1 MLSIHEV
8 TQAQRGLID
17 AQTLAP
23 NNPAFT
29 IGEYIELRGTVDDD
43 TFIAALAAMVSE
55 TDAERIR
62 FVDTAD
68 GIKQTIH
75 GDATGIVEYID
86 LSDYHAA
93 RDIALDQM
101 NADLNVFRDLTAD
114 NLTRHVLYRI
124 DQHECWWYHRTHHA
138 ALDGYSFA
146 LIARRVAELYSAARA
161 SRTPREL
168 SRSRFADVLAED
180 QLYENSDRKT
190 ADRKFWV
197 ERLRGMDSIH
207 SFSDTFALPAPTIHR
222 VHATIDA
229 DQAELLTEA
238 ATAARVTWPEM
249 ILASVAVHLS
259 RYTDSDTVVLGV
271 PVMNRLGEVAFDI
284 PCNHLNAIAL
294 PVQIMAEDTI
304 SVLAQRISLFLRESR
319 PHQRYRY
326 EHLRRDLGML
336 GGQRKLFGPVVNVMP
351 FDYHLPIDDVE
362 TRVRNLTPGPVDDIS
377 FDVYHRGLDS
387 SLEICV
393 DANPRRYRLEEVES
407 ITRQFT
413 RLLTEIIAAPHRL
426 LARVGRSLHT
436 LPEEPLTTQVQDCS
450 LLIDTLA
457 HTSPHAPAV
466 TDPSSGRTWSRGE
479 LHAATS
485 ELAASLSALG
495 IAGGHRVGFF
505 PTRQGSDIIVVLA
518 LHHLGAAYVAFD
530 NRGSSEALGR
540 MIERSSADAIL
551 VDHTSTDATHSALL
565 GTSLADKV
573 ILIDIARSAERG
585 GDSAARNLPDNT
597 PERHERDAYIVLT
610 SGSGGEPKT
619 VPISRPALAYFAASA
634 RQRYGISEADR
645 VLQFGPLHADTSVEE
660 IFVTLTVGATLVIA
674 PDDSRK
680 SLLDLLNLCLS
691 ESVTVLDLPTALW
704 HELVLALDT
713 GALQLPETIR
723 IIIIGGEAVSAV
735 RTRQWL
741 KTPTQ
746 VRVLNTYGPS
756 ETTVAVTAHDLDTE
770 KYAQFDS
777 APIGKPLPGM
787 RAFVDYD
794 NLSPDPD
801 KGELI
806 ISGPTVA
813 RGYLGEVNSSGF
825 SKLEIDNRPVHVFH
839 TGDVVSVASDGSLR
853 YHGRRD
859 DQVKIAGYRISLRGI
874 EEHLRAHPG
883 VDDASVT
890 ANAGPQISATIAVTV
905 VSQLPTAEIR
915 KAIDPHIPA
924 HAVGL
929 TITNTPELPRTKSG
943 KIQKAAPLPPTPRAR
958 NEGRDVATATRVAE
972 VWKEVLALPTIDHAA
987 DFFDLGGGSL
997 HTVVVANRLSIAFG
1011 FDVPVDLVFA
1021 YPTVASLADAITN
1034 TIDQAATTRRT
1045 TAVSTRIGEDLSS
1058 LSKVISLQQ
1067 WTGGAPTRRK
1077 VLLTGATG
1085 YIGSHVLGSFLRT
1098 TGLQIVLLTRE
1109 KEHADA
1115 ELRIAER
1122 LGIASEAD
1130 RDRFHR
1136 LVRARVSMVSGDL
1149 ALPDLGLTGA
1159 EWDSLAADVTD
1170 IVNCAAVVSAL
1181 RTYESLR
1188 QVNVVAVASLL
1199 RLSATARTANFHQ
1212 ISTVGASPSPQT
1224 AQRLADPATFADG
1237 YRASKSV
1244 AEHLVSNILGPRGSA
1259 ASVIRL
1265 GRVLGPRAGGP
1276 RNQHDP
1282 LLAVLEA
1289 SSAIGAFP
1297 DVDLVEPLSC
1307 VDDVADRIVDLVVRQ
1322 QRGFRVVEVGPS
1334 TCSEFVDVVDGLH
1347 PDGTRIE
1354 WIALPEWTSKVADSQ
1369 YLTQE
1374 KKSLLTAW
1382 ARVVEGAPEREVVNS
1397 VDDSDATADYRV
1409 LTPEV
1414 EPPLMRRLLADSG
1427 ARW

>member
-43 TFIAALAAMVSE
+43 TFMAALEAMVSE

-75 GDATGIVEYID
+75 RDATGIAEYID
-86 LSDYHAA
+86 LSDQHAA
-93 RDIALDQM
+93 RDIALEQM
-101 NADLNVFRDLTAD
+101 NADLSVFRDLTAD

-146 LIARRVAELYSAARA
+146 LIARRVAELYSAARE

-168 SRSRFADVLAED
+168 SRSRLVDVLSAD
-180 QLYENSDRKT
+180 QRYENSDRKT

-197 ERLRGMDSIH
+197 DRLRGMDNVP

-222 VHATIDA
+222 VRTTIDA
-229 DQAELLTEA
+229 DQAELLREV

-259 RYTDSDTVVLGV
+259 RYTDSDTVVLGL

-294 PVQIMAEDTI
+294 PIQIMAEDTI
-304 SVLAQRISLFLRESR
+304 SVLVQRISRFLRESR

-351 FDYHLPIDDVE
+351 FDYHLSIDDVE
-362 TRVRNLTPGPVDDIS
+362 TRVHNLTPGPVDDIS

-393 DANPRRYRLEEVES
+393 DANPRRYRSEEVES

-413 RLLTEIIAAPHRL
+413 GLLTEIIADPYCL
-426 LARVGRSLHT
+426 LARLGRSLHT

-450 LLIDTLA
+450 RLIGTLA

-466 TDPSSGRTWSRGE
+466 TDPSSGQTWSRRE
-479 LHAATS
+479 LRAATS

-495 IAGGHRVGFF
+495 IVGGHRVGFF
-505 PTRQGSDIIVVLA
+505 PIRRGSDILVVLA
-518 LHHLGAAYVAFD
+518 LHRLGAAYVAFD
-530 NRGSSEALGR
+530 NRGSSETLGR
-540 MIERSSADAIL
+540 MIERASVDVIL
-551 VDHTSTDATHSALL
+551 VDDTSTNATHSALL

-573 ILIDIARSAERG
+573 MLIDIARSAELG
-585 GDSAARNLPDNT
+585 GDSAARNLPDET
-597 PERHERDAYIVLT
+597 PERHERDAYVVLT

-619 VPISRPALAYFAASA
+619 VPISRSALAHFAASA
-634 RQRYGISEADR
+634 RQRYGLSQADR

-674 PDDSRK
+674 PADSRK
-680 SLLDLLNLCLS
+680 SLFELLNLCRS

-723 IIIIGGEAVSAV
+723 TVIIGGEAVSAV

-741 KTPTQ
+741 KHFAH

-777 APIGKPLPGM
+777 APIGKPLPGV

-794 NLSPDPD
+794 NLSSDPD

-806 ISGPTVA
+806 ISGPPVA
-813 RGYLGEVNSSGF
+813 RGYLGEVRSTGF
-825 SKLEIDNRPVHVFH
+825 SELEIDNRPVHVFH
-839 TGDVVSVASDGSLR
+839 TGDVVSVASDASLR

-859 DQVKIAGYRISLRGI
+859 DQVKIAGYRISPRGI

-883 VDDASVT
+883 IDDASVT
-890 ANAGPQISATIAVTV
+890 ANAGSQISATISVTV
-905 VSQLPTAEIR
+905 VSQLPSAEIR
-915 KAIDPHIPA
+915 KALETHIPV

-929 TITNTPELPRTKSG
+929 TIVTTSELPRTRSG
-943 KIQKAAPLPPTPRAR
+943 KIQKTAPLSSGLRAQD
-958 NEGRDVATATRVAE
+958 EGRGGDTATRVAE
-972 VWKEVLALPTIDHAA
+972 VWKEVLALPAIDHAA

-1021 YPTVASLADAITN
+1021 YPTVESLADAITN
-1034 TIDQAATTRRT
+1034 TIDHTAATRRT
-1045 TAVSTRIGEDLSS
+1045 PAVSARVGEDLSS
-1058 LSKVISLQQ
+1058 LSKVISLQK
-1067 WTGGAPTRRK
+1067 WTSGAPTRRK

-1085 YIGSHVLGSFLRT
+1085 YIGSHVLASLLRT
-1098 TGLQIVLLTRE
+1098 TDLRIVLLTRQ
-1109 KEHADA
+1109 KEPADA
-1115 ELRIAER
+1115 ERRITER
-1122 LGIASEAD
+1122 LGISAAAD
-1130 RDRFHR
+1130 RDRFHHLLR
-1136 LVRARVSMVSGDL
+1136 DRVSIVTGDL

-1199 RLSATARTANFHQ
+1199 RLSTTARTANFHQ

-1224 AQRLADPATFADG
+1224 GQRLADPATFSDG

-1244 AEHLVSNILGPRGSA
+1244 AEHLVSNILGPRASA

-1282 LLAVLEA
+1282 LLSVLEA
-1289 SSAIGAFP
+1289 SRAIGAFP

-1307 VDDVADRIVDLVVRQ
+1307 VDDVAERIVDLVVKQ
-1322 QRGFRVVEVGPS
+1322 QRGFRVVELGPS

-1347 PDGTRIE
+1347 PDGTLIE
-1354 WIALPEWTSKVADSQ
+1354 WIALTDWTSKVADSQ

-1382 ARVVEGAPEREVVNS
+1382 ARAVENAPEREVVNRAD
-1397 VDDSDATADYRV
+1397 VTGATSQCRV

-1414 EPPLMRRLLADSG
+1414 EPPLMRRLLADSR

>member
-1 MLSIHEV
+1 MLSIHDV

-17 AQTLAP
+17 AQSLAP
-23 NNPAFT
+23 NNPSFT
-29 IGEYIELRGTVDDD
+29 IGEYIELRGTVDDE
-43 TFIAALAAMVSE
+43 TFLAALVAMVSE

-75 GDATGIVEYID
+75 RAATGIVEYID
-86 LSDYHAA
+86 LSDHQRA
-93 RDIALDQM
+93 RDIALEQM
-101 NADLNVFRDLTAD
+101 NADLSVFRALTAD

-146 LIARRVAELYSAARA
+146 LIARRVAELYSAAREA
-161 SRTPREL
+161 WTPREL
-168 SRSRFADVLAED
+168 SRSRLVDVLAED
-180 QLYENSDRKT
+180 QRYENSDRKT
-190 ADRKFWV
+190 ADREFWV
-197 ERLRGMDSIH
+197 DRLRGLDSIP
-207 SFSDTFALPAPTIHR
+207 SFSDTFALPAPTIR
-222 VHATIDA
+222 RIRTTIDA

-304 SVLAQRISLFLRESR
+304 SVLAQRISRFLRESR

-336 GGQRKLFGPVVNVMP
+336 GAQRKLFGPVVNVMP

-362 TRVRNLTPGPVDDIS
+362 TRVHNLTPGPIDDIS

-387 SLEICV
+387 RLEICV
-393 DANPRRYRLEEVES
+393 DANPRRYRSEEVES

-413 RLLTEIIAAPHRL
+413 HLLTEIIADPHCL
-426 LARVGRSLHT
+426 LARFGRSLRA

-457 HTSPHAPAV
+457 YTSPHAPAV
-466 TDPSSGRTWSRGE
+466 TDPSSGRTWSRRE
-479 LHAATS
+479 LRAATS

-495 IAGGHRVGFF
+495 IVGGHRVGFF
-505 PTRQGSDIIVVLA
+505 PTRRGSDIIVVLA
-518 LHHLGAAYVAFD
+518 LHRLGAAYVAFD

-540 MIERSSADAIL
+540 MIESSSVDVILAD
-551 VDHTSTDATHSALL
+551 DTSTDATHSALL

-573 ILIDIARSAERG
+573 MLIDIARSAELS
-585 GDSAARNLPDNT
+585 GDSAGRNLPDDT
-597 PERHERDAYIVLT
+597 PEWHECDAYVVLT
-610 SGSGGEPKT
+610 SGSGGEPKS
-619 VPISRPALAYFAASA
+619 VPISRSALAHFAASA
-634 RQRYGISEADR
+634 RQRYGLSQADR

-674 PDDSRK
+674 PNDSRK
-680 SLLDLLNLCLS
+680 SLLELLELCRS

-704 HELVLALDT
+704 HELVLALDIGT
-713 GALQLPETIR
+713 LQLPETIR

-735 RTRQWL
+735 RARQWL
-741 KTPTQ
+741 KNPTQ

-756 ETTVAVTAHDLDTE
+756 ETTVAVTAHDIDTE
-770 KYAQFDS
+770 KHAQFDS
-777 APIGKPLPGM
+777 APIGKPLPGV
-787 RAFVDYD
+787 RAFIDYD
-794 NLSPDPD
+794 NLSSDPD

-813 RGYLGEVNSSGF
+813 RGYLVEAKSSGF
-825 SKLEIDNRPVHVFH
+825 SDLEIDNRPVHVFR
-839 TGDVVSVASDGSLR
+839 TGDIVSVVNDGSLR

-859 DQVKIAGYRISLRGI
+859 DQVKIAGYRISPRGI
-874 EEHLRAHPG
+874 EEYLRAHPG
-883 VDDASVT
+883 IDDASVT
-890 ANAGPQISATIAVTV
+890 ANAGPQISATITVTV
-905 VSQLPTAEIR
+905 VSQLPSAEIR
-915 KAIDPHIPA
+915 KVLEPHIPT

-929 TITNTPELPRTKSG
+929 TITTTAQLPRTRSG
-943 KIQKAAPLPPTPRAR
+943 KIQKTAPMTPTPRVH
-958 NEGRDVATATRVAE
+958 NEGRDVATVTRVAE
-972 VWKEVLALPTIDHAA
+972 VWKEVLALPIIDYSA

-1021 YPTVASLADAITN
+1021 YPTVTSLADTLTN
-1034 TIDQAATTRRT
+1034 MINHAAATRRT
-1045 TAVSTRIGEDLSS
+1045 PAVSARIGEDLSS

-1067 WTGGAPTRRK
+1067 WMSGASTRRR

-1085 YIGSHVLGSFLRT
+1085 YIGSHVLASLLRT
-1098 TGLQIVLLTRE
+1098 TDWQIVLLTRR
-1109 KEHADA
+1109 KESTDA

-1122 LGIASEAD
+1122 LGIAAEAD

-1136 LVRARVSMVSGDL
+1136 LLRDRVSIVSGDL

-1159 EWDSLAADVTD
+1159 EWDWLAADVTD

-1199 RLSATARTANFHQ
+1199 RLSTTARIANFHQ
-1212 ISTVGASPSPQT
+1212 ISTVGASPGPQT
-1224 AQRLADPATFADG
+1224 GQRLADPATFPDG

-1244 AEHLVSNILGPRGSA
+1244 AEHLVSNVLGPRGSA

-1265 GRVLGPRAGGP
+1265 GRVLGPRRGGP

-1282 LLAVLEA
+1282 LFSVLEA
-1289 SSAIGAFP
+1289 SMAVGAFP
-1297 DVDLVEPLSC
+1297 DIDLAEPLSC
-1307 VDDVADRIVDLVVRQ
+1307 VDDVADRIVDIVVQ
-1322 QRGFRVVEVGPS
+1322 QQHGFRVVEVGPG
-1334 TCSEFVDVVDGLH
+1334 TCTEFVDVVEGMH
-1347 PDGTRIE
+1347 PDRTRIE
-1354 WIALPEWTSKVADSQ
+1354 WISLREWISKVADSQ

-1374 KKSLLTAW
+1374 KKSLVAAW
-1382 ARVVEGAPEREVVNS
+1382 ARAVEGIPERAVVNS
-1397 VDDSDATADYRV
+1397 ADVSGDTSECRV

-1414 EPPLMRRLLADSG
+1414 EPSLMRRLLADSG
-1427 ARW
+1427 AR

>member
-1 MLSIHEV
+1 MLSIYDV

-17 AQTLAP
+17 AQSLAP

-43 TFIAALAAMVSE
+43 TFMAAVAAMVSE

-75 GDATGIVEYID
+75 RDATGIVEYID
-86 LSDYHAA
+86 LSDQHAA
-93 RDIALDQM
+93 RDTALEQM
-101 NADLNVFRDLTAD
+101 NADLSAFRDLTAEK
-114 NLTRHVLYRI
+114 LTRHVLYRI

-146 LIARRVAELYSAARA
+146 LIARRVAELYSAARE

-168 SRSRFADVLAED
+168 NRSRFVEVLAED
-180 QLYENSDRKT
+180 QGYEKSDRKT
-190 ADRKFWV
+190 ADREFWV
-197 ERLRGMDSIH
+197 DRLRGMDNVR

-222 VHATIDA
+222 IRTTIDA

-238 ATAARVTWPEM
+238 ATAARVTWPEV

-294 PVQIMAEDTI
+294 PVQLMAEDTI
-304 SVLAQRISLFLRESR
+304 SVLVQRISRFLRESR

-351 FDYHLPIDDVE
+351 FDYHLPIGDVQ
-362 TRVRNLTPGPVDDIS
+362 TYVHNLTPGPVDDIS
-377 FDVYHRGLDS
+377 FDVYHRRPDS
-387 SLEICV
+387 GLEICV
-393 DANPRRYRLEEVES
+393 DANPRRYHIEEVES

-413 RLLTEIIAAPHRL
+413 QLLTEIIADPHCLLTRL
-426 LARVGRSLHT
+426 GRSLHT

-457 HTSPHAPAV
+457 HTSPHAPALA
-466 TDPSSGRTWSRGE
+466 DPSSGRTWSRRE
-479 LHAATS
+479 LRAATS
-485 ELAASLSALG
+485 ELAESLSTLG
-495 IAGGHRVGFF
+495 IVGGHRVGFF
-505 PTRQGSDIIVVLA
+505 PTCQGSDIIVVLA
-518 LHHLGAAYVAFD
+518 LHRLGAAYVALA
-530 NRGSSEALGR
+530 NGGASEELVR
-540 MIERSSADAIL
+540 TIERLSVDVIL
-551 VDHTSTDATHSALL
+551 VDDASEEAAQFSLL
-565 GTSLADKV
+565 GTTLAEK
-573 ILIDIARSAERG
+573 IMLIGVAPSAERDG
-585 GDSAARNLPDNT
+585 NSVGPYWPADT
-597 PERHERDAYIVLT
+597 PEQHERDAYIVLT
-610 SGSGGEPKT
+610 SGSGGEPKA
-619 VPISRPALAYFAASA
+619 VPISRPALAYFSATA
-634 RQRYGISEADR
+634 RQRYGLSQTDR

-674 PDDSRK
+674 PNDSRK
-680 SLLDLLNLCLS
+680 SLLELLELCRS
-691 ESVTVLDLPTALW
+691 EAVTVLDLPTALW
-704 HELVLALDT
+704 HELVLALDSGT
-713 GALQLPETIR
+713 LQLPETIR

-735 RTRQWL
+735 RARQWL
-741 KTPTQ
+741 IHPTQ

-756 ETTVAVTAHDLDTE
+756 ETTVAVTAHDIDTE
-770 KYAQFDS
+770 KHTQFDS
-777 APIGKPLPGM
+777 APIGKPLPGV
-787 RAFVDYD
+787 RAFVHYD

-801 KGELI
+801 QGELI

-813 RGYLGEVNSSGF
+813 RGYLVEAKSSGF
-825 SKLEIDNRPVHVFH
+825 SELEIDNRPVHVFY
-839 TGDVVSVASDGSLR
+839 TGDIVSVASDGSLR

-859 DQVKIAGYRISLRGI
+859 DQVKIAGYRISPRGI
-874 EEHLRAHPG
+874 EEHLRAYPG
-883 VDDASVT
+883 IDDVSVT
-890 ANAGPQISATIAVTV
+890 ANSGPQISATIAVTV
-905 VSQLPTAEIR
+905 VSQLPSAEIR
-915 KAIDPHIPA
+915 KALEPHIPT

-929 TITNTPELPRTKSG
+929 TITTTAELPRTKSG
-943 KIQKAAPLPPTPRAR
+943 KIQKAAPTSPTLRFQQ
-958 NEGRDVATATRVAE
+958 EGRDVATATRVAE
-972 VWKEVLALPTIDHAA
+972 VWKEVLALPTIDHAT

-1021 YPTVASLADAITN
+1021 YPTVTSLADILTK
-1034 TIDQAATTRRT
+1034 TINHAATTRRT
-1045 TAVSTRIGEDLSS
+1045 PAVSARIGEDLSS

-1067 WTGGAPTRRK
+1067 WMSGASTRRK

-1085 YIGSHVLGSFLRT
+1085 YIGSHVLASLLRT
-1098 TGLQIVLLTRE
+1098 TDLRIVLLTRQ
-1109 KEHADA
+1109 KEPADA

-1122 LGIASEAD
+1122 LGIVTEAE

-1136 LVRARVSMVSGDL
+1136 IFRDRVSIVSGDL

-1159 EWDSLAADVTD
+1159 EWDSLAAGVTD

-1199 RLSATARTANFHQ
+1199 RLSTTARIANFHQ
-1212 ISTVGASPSPQT
+1212 ISTVGASPGPQT
-1224 AQRLADPATFADG
+1224 GQRLADPATFPDG

-1244 AEHLVSNILGPRGSA
+1244 AEHLVSDVLGPRGSA

-1265 GRVLGPRAGGP
+1265 GRVLGPRRGGP

-1282 LLAVLEA
+1282 LLSVLEA
-1289 SSAIGAFP
+1289 SMAVGAFP
-1297 DVDLVEPLSC
+1297 DIDLAEPLSC
-1307 VDDVADRIVDLVVRQ
+1307 VDDVADRIVDIVVQ
-1322 QRGFRVVEVGPS
+1322 QQHGFRVVEVGPG
-1334 TCSEFVDVVDGLH
+1334 TCTEFVDVVEGMH
-1347 PDGTRIE
+1347 PDRTRIE
-1354 WIALPEWTSKVADSQ
+1354 WIALRDWISKVADSQ

-1374 KKSLLTAW
+1374 KKSLVAAW
-1382 ARVVEGAPEREVVNS
+1382 ARVVESIPERAVVNS
-1397 VDDSDATADYRV
+1397 ADVSGDTSECRV

-1414 EPPLMRRLLADSG
+1414 EPSLMRRLLADSG
-1427 ARW
+1427 AR